1 MLVRRCP
8 WRSVLLHQ
16 LWRPRHIHTRE
27 AIYDKRWPDWQ
38 VVIGIEVHA
47 QIKSRRKLFS
57 ESFTSR
63 PGETPN
69 TTVSAFDS
77 AFPGTLPTLNPK
89 CVELAVRT
97 ALALNSKVQHH
108 SAFDRKHYFYS
119 DLPAGYQITQR
130 YAPLASGGY
139 IKLSKGD
146 VSVGITQIQLEQD
159 TAKSTFDGLRRTSL
173 IDLNRAGSGLME
185 IVSEPDMRSPEEAAD
200 YVRTLQAVLRCI
212 GSSDGNM
219 EQGSFR
225 CDVNVSVNK
234 HGQAHGTRC
243 EIKNL
248 NSVKFM
254 MIAIT
259 SEVFRHIELLESG
272 CSVPQDTRGFD
283 ENKAETFNLRSKADS
298 PDYRY
303 MPDPNIPP
311 LLLSEEYIESIR
323 KSMPDLPDATRARLL
338 NLGLSE
344 RDTDVLMAIDSGRE
358 VGYDGE
364 LGKGAVSYF
373 DSLAQQRDPRVVVNW
388 MTHELIGQ
396 LTARKETFSDNP
408 VSVEQ
413 LGELIDLVQ
422 DGKITGTSGKL
433 LLKHIIANRSS
444 SAPSVLAQELS
455 LEAVSEDDSASTRAW
470 CVEAIE
476 VLPDEAEAV
485 RQGNP
490 RVLNKLVGKVMQL
503 SRGRAD
509 AQSARVV
516 LEDVLRR

>member
-1 MLVRRCP
+1 M
-8 WRSVLLHQ
+8 
-16 LWRPRHIHTRE
+16 
-27 AIYDKRWPDWQ
+27 
-38 VVIGIEVHA
+38 
-47 QIKSRRKLFS
+47 
-57 ESFTSR
+57 
-63 PGETPN
+63 
-69 TTVSAFDS
+69 
-77 AFPGTLPTLNPK
+77 
-89 CVELAVRT
+89 
-97 ALALNSKVQHH
+97 
-108 SAFDRKHYFYS
+108 
-119 DLPAGYQITQR
+119 
-130 YAPLASGGY
+130 
-139 IKLSKGD
+139 
-146 VSVGITQIQLEQD
+146 
-159 TAKSTFDGLRRTSL
+159 
-173 IDLNRAGSGLME
+173 
-185 IVSEPDMRSPEEAAD
+185 
-200 YVRTLQAVLRCI
+200 
-212 GSSDGNM
+212 
-219 EQGSFR
+219 
-225 CDVNVSVNK
+225 NVSVNK
-234 HGQAHGTRC
+234 HGQPHGTRC

-254 MIAIT
+254 MMAIT

-272 CSVPQDTRGFD
+272 RSVAQDTRGFD

-311 LLLSEEYIESIR
+311 LLLSEEYIETIR
-323 KSMPDLPDATRARLL
+323 KAMPDLPDATCARLM

-344 RDTDVLMAIDSGRE
+344 RDTDVLMAVDSGRE
-358 VGYDGE
+358 VGFDGE
-364 LGKGAVSYF
+364 LGKGAVTYF

-422 DGKITGTSGKL
+422 GSKITGTAGKS

-444 SAPSVLAQELS
+444 SAPSVLVQELS
-455 LEAVSEDDSASTRAW
+455 LEAVSEDDDASTRAW

-476 VLPDEAEAV
+476 TLPDEAAAV
-485 RQGNP
+485 RQGNF

-509 AQSARVV
+509 AQNARVV